1 MTGAAGQKRLP
12 ADFFASSPFPLPTPL
27 EQVRIVERTRSLMS
41 MCDELERSMI
51 SSAFIANQLA
61 RSVVSA
67 ST

>member
-1 MTGAAGQKRLP
+1 
-12 ADFFASSPFPLPTPL
+12 
-27 EQVRIVERTRSLMS
+27 VRIVERTRSLMS
-41 MCDELERSMI
+41 MCDELERSII